1 MNHPVARFLP
11 SIALV
16 LTTLA
21 GALPWSALAGA
32 TGSTTSAGVM
42 LPLAVIHGCGLWRG
56 ASLPAGVVFLAG
68 LLADVLTAGPLGYW
82 PLIYLLGLI
91 VVRFCVSRTQ
101 VELPNILAGWLSCT
115 VSVMLLGFAAWA
127 ISSLYQLQWI
137 GWRALAWPVG
147 STIAAYPIVALLLVV
162 VARLADGGRSLR
174 SATSE

>member
-127 ISSLYQLQWI
+127 MFNNRGLSDRRASFGGRGSLGRRWSI
-137 GWRALAWPVG
+137 FTERHERVG
-147 STIAAYPIVALLLVV
+147 SHVF
-162 VARLADGGRSLR
+162 AR
-174 SATSE
+174 